1 MNTLLIEYLKFIL
14 NGIGSMGNKYNKS
27 FSDAF
32 KMYLEIFPRQA
43 TLLRRGSEESIDKQ
57 YMSWKFKC
65 ISNIFDS
72 LVVI

>member
-1 MNTLLIEYLKFIL
+1 
-14 NGIGSMGNKYNKS
+14 MGNKYNKS

-57 YMSWKFKC
+57 YMS
-65 ISNIFDS
+65 
-72 LVVI
+72 